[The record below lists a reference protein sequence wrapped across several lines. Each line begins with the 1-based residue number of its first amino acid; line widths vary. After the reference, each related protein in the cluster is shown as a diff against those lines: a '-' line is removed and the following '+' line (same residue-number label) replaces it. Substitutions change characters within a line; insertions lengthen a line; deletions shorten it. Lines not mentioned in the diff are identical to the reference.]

1 MMNKKNFLLIVISC
15 LLFFWGFLSCNKK
28 NQEQCGQECL
38 EQILQNHW
46 QQYVQKY
53 NQENIGVALFV
64 KSGDKTI
71 FASYGFTQPYD
82 KDFLFRGASTTKSFT
97 SAAILKLYQ
106 EGKLNIDDKITDY
119 IPGTQIP
126 YLPNTPEY
134 AIPHKSDITIRML
147 LNHRAGVFDVTN
159 NVIPENV
166 SAPYA
171 GRSYVDYITELHGGH
186 YDFTKLELLNPVV
199 DHQLEFFAP
208 NTAFHYS
215 NTGYGLLGMII
226 ENVSGMPLDQYQQ
239 EYLIAPLHLNNTFM
253 AVTEARSQVP
263 DPKTDHYVWVDG
275 NIITNFYD
283 NLSSAQ
289 AEGNIITS
297 IEDLGTWA
305 YYLWGTHDVLNAA
318 TLNEMTTMVPTN
330 DVHEFYG
337 LGCEGGPPEIGH
349 GHNGARAGTMITMRY
364 DPVSK
369 ASYTLYTNFLD
380 AEDLPAEGTV
390 TNNIIKEAQQQFQ

>member
-1 MMNKKNFLLIVISC
+1 MKHKYRFFLIVAG
-15 LLFFWGFLSCNKK
+15 LLFFGGLQSCNKK
-28 NQEQCGQECL
+28 SQEQCGQECL
-38 EQILQNHW
+38 ENILQKHW
-46 QQYVQKY
+46 QQYAQKY
-53 NQENIGVALFV
+53 NQKNIGVALYIQ
-64 KSGDKTI
+64 SADKTI

-82 KDFLFRGASTTKSFT
+82 KHFLFRGASTTKSFT

-106 EGKLNIDDKITDY
+106 EGKLHIDDKITDN
-119 IPGTQIP
+119 IPGTQTP

-171 GRSYVDYITELHGGH
+171 GRNYVDYITELYGGH
-186 YDFTKLELLNPVV
+186 HDFTKLELLKPVV
-199 DHQLEFFAP
+199 DHQLEFFP
-208 NTAFHYS
+208 PDSAFHYS
-215 NTGYGLLGMII
+215 NTGYSLLGMIV
-226 ENVSGMPLDQYQQ
+226 ENVSGMSLDQYQQ
-239 EYLIAPLHLNNTFM
+239 EYLINPLQLNNTYM
-253 AVTEARSQVP
+253 AVTEAQSKVP
-263 DPKTDHYVWVDG
+263 DPTTDYYAWVDG
-275 NIITNFYD
+275 TIIANFYD

-289 AEGNIITS
+289 AEGNIITT

-305 YYLWGTHDVLNAA
+305 YRLWGTNEVLNAA
-318 TLNEMTTMVPTN
+318 TLHEMTTMIPTN
-330 DVHEFYG
+330 EIHEFYG
-337 LGCEGGPPEIGH
+337 LGCEGGPPEIGY

-380 AEDLPAEGTV
+380 AEDLPTEGAV
-390 TNNIIKEAQQQFQ
+390 TNDIIKAAQQQFQ